1 MSEPF
6 DLLLSSGYLAFA
18 RHCGFLR
25 AVEQAELPVRGV
37 CGTSS
42 GALVGA
48 LWAAGGPAEEIAAE
62 LSGYRPREVMRLRW
76 AFWGGLFSLEPLMER
91 LRRWLPATFAE
102 LERPFGVGVV
112 GRSRRAEVIASGP
125 LVEAVAAS
133 CAMPYVFAPVEVEG
147 RRFQDG
153 GAADRVGL
161 AGWRAVQGERPA
173 LVHLVER
180 TRGREVPLPEG
191 VPVVRTPRSGASF
204 GDLGDFHGQVEEAW
218 GIAAEVIAGLGPR

>member
-1 MSEPF
+1 LI
-6 DLLLSSGYLAFA
+6 DLVLSSGYLAFA

-25 AVEQAELPVRGV
+25 AVEESGLQVDGV

-48 LWAAGGPAEEIAAE
+48 LWSAGGTAEEIAVE
-62 LSGYRPREVMRLRW
+62 LSRQRPRDVMRLRW
-76 AFWGGLFSLEPLMER
+76 AFWGGLFSLEPLIER
-91 LRRWLPATFAE
+91 LRDWLPATFEE
-102 LERPFGVGVV
+102 LGRPFGVGVV
-112 GRSRRAEVIASGP
+112 GPDGAEVIASGP

-133 CAMPYVFAPVEVEG
+133 CAMPYVFAPVRLG
-147 RRFQDG
+147 ARRYVDG

-161 AGWRAVQGERPA
+161 AGWRELRGERDA

-204 GDLGDFHGQVEEAW
+204 GSLGDFEGQLEEAR
-218 GIAAEVIAGLGPR
+218 GIAEEVVRALTGRG